1 MNSDP
6 TDEHKNVTGKRRR
19 WLLGLEPIFEGG
31 WLHKGRRAGRWDVED
46 ELIALSLLGDVTVD
60 LAQTR
65 SAPDEIAVNAYAILR
80 DVDVYVAEGT
90 RVELAGRPGNS
101 HQRNDMP
108 VASSHAQ
115 PGDPVIRIK
124 GHTVLGDV
132 TVRIADRS

>member
-1 MNSDP
+1 M
-6 TDEHKNVTGKRRR
+6 
-19 WLLGLEPIFEGG
+19 
-31 WLHKGRRAGRWDVED
+31 
-46 ELIALSLLGDVTVD
+46 TVD

-101 HQRNDMP
+101 HLPNDVP